1 MNILLIGR
9 EGQIAWELRRTL
21 ACLGEVIALDH
32 HTHPLAVDL
41 ADPDSLRAAADEI
54 RPHLIVNAGAYTAVD
69 KAEEESGLAHAI
81 NAVAPGVLAE
91 QAKRLGAGLI
101 HYSTDYVFP
110 GDANTPYREDNATGP
125 QSVYGRSKLDGEIAI
140 AQIGAPHIILRTAW
154 VYGTRGRNFL
164 LTMLRLLR
172 ERDVVRVVN
181 DQIGAPTWSRLIA
194 EATALL
200 IAQTR
205 QGDRFAPEDRGS
217 ICHMTCGGQ
226 TSWYGFAQA
235 IREYAVNAG
244 LLPEGA
250 GVVEP
255 ISSDEYPTL
264 ARRPTYSVLSNERFF
279 VQYGLSLPDW
289 RATLQ
294 LCMAEMFR

>member
-1 MNILLIGR
+1 MKILLIGR

-21 ACLGEVIALDH
+21 ACLGEIIALDR

-41 ADPDSLRAAADEI
+41 AEPDSLRIATSEI
-54 RPHLIVNAGAYTAVD
+54 RPHLIVNAGAYTVVD
-69 KAEEESGLAHAI
+69 QAEEESELAHAI
-81 NAVAPGVLAE
+81 NAIAPGVLAE

-101 HYSTDYVFP
+101 HYSTDYVFA
-110 GDANTPYREDNATGP
+110 GDARTPYREDDATGP
-125 QSVYGRSKLDGEIAI
+125 QSVYGRSKLAGEIAI
-140 AQIGAPHIILRTAW
+140 AQVGAPHIILRTAW

-172 ERDVVRVVN
+172 ERDVIRVVN

-205 QGDRFAPEDRGS
+205 EGDRFAPDDHGG
-217 ICHMTCGGQ
+217 IYHLTCSGQ
-226 TSWYGFAQA
+226 TSWYGFGEA
-235 IREYAVNAG
+235 IREYAIASG
-244 LLPEGA
+244 LLSEGS
-250 GVVEP
+250 GVVKP
-255 ISSDEYPTL
+255 IPSAEYPTL

-279 VQYGLSLPDW
+279 TQYGLRLPDW

-294 LCMAEMFR
+294 LCMAEMFH